1 MNTFSI
7 IIQKRLSSSKQ
18 FYFTPTSFTPTTKFE
33 FWNFINKN
41 EIRYETPPTEK
52 LIKLFFY
59 SYITCHEPYTP
70 KTKFEYLKEML
81 ENIFMTDDIRNEVLA
96 AFCKFQ
102 KTYHALSRFAFLC
115 KYKRT
120 PIKVDKD
127 MFLNPILENQ
137 RNTITILQNGYKYIF
152 TLTDIINIVNTC
164 LGNTEFF
171 FAAPRVIKNPYTN
184 IPFSTAILYNI
195 YYTIK
200 ASNFI
205 MPTLFHAFFLENFN
219 RNQYAINNE
228 AIIREYSIK
237 KYVETTSPGIL
248 CKEIRAMLKTNFY
261 GKRLH
266 IDIEFPND
274 VLLLAMRPYLYLY
287 YISNYSVDC
296 SKRLLKQEELEY
308 RLNNFLKHNRLF
320 GRKTIK
326 INKNIVTG
334 KQMTTITFNTDY
346 LQFKFTN
353 QRYVQ
358 PNTGVNI
365 IENDESSE
373 DEDE

>member
-1 MNTFSI
+1 
-7 IIQKRLSSSKQ
+7 
-18 FYFTPTSFTPTTKFE
+18 
-33 FWNFINKN
+33 
-41 EIRYETPPTEK
+41 
-52 LIKLFFY
+52 
-59 SYITCHEPYTP
+59 
-70 KTKFEYLKEML
+70 
-81 ENIFMTDDIRNEVLA
+81 
-96 AFCKFQ
+96 
-102 KTYHALSRFAFLC
+102 
-115 KYKRT
+115 
-120 PIKVDKD
+120 
-127 MFLNPILENQ
+127 
-137 RNTITILQNGYKYIF
+137 
-152 TLTDIINIVNTC
+152 
-164 LGNTEFF
+164 
-171 FAAPRVIKNPYTN
+171 
-184 IPFSTAILYNI
+184 
-195 YYTIK
+195 
-200 ASNFI
+200 
-205 MPTLFHAFFLENFN
+205 
-219 RNQYAINNE
+219 
-228 AIIREYSIK
+228 
-237 KYVETTSPGIL
+237 
-248 CKEIRAMLKTNFY
+248 MLKTNFY